1 MKKFLLLCGV
11 ALLGMSHAS
20 AQEFYGLGNRVGISV
35 GAGLTG
41 ITIDAATCLTPY
53 VGVRA
58 GVDYFPNV
66 KVDTDLDVEIDGET
80 RQYFGKLGSLNG
92 FDGNLPKQIEVQGK
106 TSMTTGHILFDIHP
120 FKTGFRITAGA
131 YFGGS
136 EIISVYNKEPGS
148 MANIAAYNAKL
159 ADGSLQ
165 TPNVDGQKLPLSQFS
180 KVGVALG
187 DYFLSPKSDGSMD
200 ATLEVSSFR
209 PYLGI
214 GFGHAVPKKRLGVQF
229 DLGVQFWGSPKVYLD
244 GDNGRD
250 QLTEEDADGDGGDAI
265 KTLSK
270 ITVYPCM
277 TLRITGRIL

>member
-41 ITIDAATCLTPY
+41 VTIDAATCLTPY

-66 KVDTDLDVEIDGET
+66 KVDTELDLEVGQYANDYET
-80 RQYFGKLGSLNG
+80 FTGNKLPEQM
-92 FDGNLPKQIEVQGK
+92 DVQGK

-136 EIISVYNKEPGS
+136 KIINVYNKE
-148 MANIAAYNAKL
+148 
-159 ADGSLQ
+159 DGSLLNIYNFNHNPSNASLIQ
-165 TPNVDGQKLPLSQFS
+165 DGRGIGL
-180 KVGVALG
+180 ALG
-187 DYFLSPKSDGSMD
+187 DYFLAPDRNGNVD
-200 ATLEVSSFR
+200 ATLEVSGFR

-214 GFGHAVPKKRLGVQF
+214 GFGHAVPKKRVGVQF
-229 DLGVQFWGSPKVYLD
+229 DLGVQFWGTPKVYLD
-244 GDNGRD
+244 GDNGKKE
-250 QLTEEDADGDGGDAI
+250 LTEEDADGDGGDAI

>member
-80 RQYFGKLGSLNG
+80 RQYFGQLGSLNS

-136 EIISVYNKEPGS
+136 KIISVYNKEDG
-148 MANIAAYNAKL
+148 ALKDIYNFNQSQIP
-159 ADGSLQ
+159 DGKEGIGL
-165 TPNVDGQKLPLSQFS
+165 
-180 KVGVALG
+180 ALG
-187 DYFLSPKSDGSMD
+187 DYFLAPDKDGNVKS
-200 ATLEVSSFR
+200 TLEVAGFR

-214 GFGHAVPKKRLGVQF
+214 GCGHAVPKKRVGVQF
-229 DLGVQFWGSPKVYLD
+229 DLGVQFWGTPKVYLD
-244 GDNGRD
+244 GDNGKKE
-250 QLTEEDADGDGGDAI
+250 LTEEDADGDGGDAI

>member
-35 GAGLTG
+35 GGGLTG

-66 KVDTDLDVEIDGET
+66 KVDTELDLEVG
-80 RQYFGKLGSLNG
+80 QYANDYEAFT
-92 FDGNLPKQIEVQGK
+92 GNTLPDQMDVQGK

-136 EIISVYNKEPGS
+136 KIISVYNKEDG
-148 MANIAAYNAKL
+148 ALKDIYNFNHLSPWASQIQ
-159 ADGSLQ
+159 DGKGIGL
-165 TPNVDGQKLPLSQFS
+165 
-180 KVGVALG
+180 ALG
-187 DYFLSPKSDGSMD
+187 DYFLAPDKDGNVKS
-200 ATLEVSSFR
+200 TLEVAGFR

-214 GFGHAVPKKRLGVQF
+214 GFGHAVPKKRVGVQF
-229 DLGVQFWGSPKVYLD
+229 DLGVQFWGTPKVYLD
-244 GDNGRD
+244 GDNGKKE
-250 QLTEEDADGDGGDAI
+250 LTEEDADGDGGDAI

>member
-66 KVDTDLDVEIDGET
+66 KVNTELDLEVGQYANAYEEFTSNTLPDQID
-80 RQYFGKLGSLNG
+80 
-92 FDGNLPKQIEVQGK
+92 VQGK

-136 EIISVYNKEPGS
+136 KIISVYNKE
-148 MANIAAYNAKL
+148 
-159 ADGSLQ
+159 DGALKDIYDFNNRPQ
-165 TPNVDGQKLPLSQFS
+165 MQDVKGIGL
-180 KVGVALG
+180 ALG
-187 DYFLSPKSDGSMD
+187 DYFLAPDKDGNVKS
-200 ATLEVSSFR
+200 TLEVAGFR

-250 QLTEEDADGDGGDAI
+250 QLTEEDADGDGGDVI

-270 ITVYPCM
+270 ITVYPSM

>member
-80 RQYFGKLGSLNG
+80 RQYFGQLGSLNG

-165 TPNVDGQKLPLSQFS
+165 TSVGGQQLPLSQFS

-250 QLTEEDADGDGGDAI
+250 QLTEEDADGDGGDVI

-270 ITVYPCM
+270 ITVYPSM

>member
-80 RQYFGKLGSLNG
+80 RQYFGQLGSLNS

-165 TPNVDGQKLPLSQFS
+165 TPSVGGQQLPLSQFS

-250 QLTEEDADGDGGDAI
+250 QLTEEDADGDGGDVI

-270 ITVYPCM
+270 ITVYPSM

>member
-41 ITIDAATCLTPY
+41 VTIDAATCLTPY

-58 GVDYFPNV
+58 GVDIFPNI
-66 KVDTDLDVEIDGET
+66 KVNTDLDFEFTDDMKNKFENPQSGVTAELPD
-80 RQYFGKLGSLNG
+80 KL
-92 FDGNLPKQIEVQGK
+92 EVQGK
-106 TSMTTGHILFDIHP
+106 TSMTTGHVLVDFHP

-136 EIISVYNKEPGS
+136 DIISVYNKEDGALQEIYNYNHCLGNYTGL
-148 MANIAAYNAKL
+148 ANI
-159 ADGSLQ
+159 Q
-165 TPNVDGQKLPLSQFS
+165 HPGQIGL
-180 KVGVALG
+180 ALG
-187 DYFLSPKSDGSMD
+187 DYILAPDKNGNVD

-214 GFGHAVPKKRLGVQF
+214 GFGHAVPKKRVGVQF

-244 GDNGRD
+244 GDNGRE
-250 QLTEEDADGDGGDAI
+250 QLQEEDTNGDDGGAI

-277 TLRITGRIL
+277 TLRLTGRIL

>member
-58 GVDYFPNV
+58 GVDIFPNI
-66 KVDTDLDVEIDGET
+66 KVDTDLDVEYSTEMKQAYENLLGHTLPNSID
-80 RQYFGKLGSLNG
+80 
-92 FDGNLPKQIEVQGK
+92 VQGK

-136 EIISVYNKEPGS
+136 KIISVYNKDDGALLDIYNYNHSLDQFASLTSSNHPGQ
-148 MANIAAYNAKL
+148 IGL
-159 ADGSLQ
+159 
-165 TPNVDGQKLPLSQFS
+165 
-180 KVGVALG
+180 ALG
-187 DYFLSPKSDGSMD
+187 DYFLAPDRNGNVD
-200 ATLEVSSFR
+200 ATLEVSGFR

-250 QLTEEDADGDGGDAI
+250 QLTEEDADGDGGDVI

-270 ITVYPCM
+270 ITVYPSM